1 MSDKKLFPGVTPEEV
16 IRKEQEEA
24 QKKLEIEQK
33 LEQIAREQDRQNKR
47 SIYILPE
54 TELLSDKQITVKFI
68 RQFVSTCGW
77 AFLAG
82 SFAWTLWGASFGHWT
97 KGAEP
102 DNIKRRSINYTD
114 YTQALYDAY
123 IPISN
128 GKTKLLNTTTPVERG
143 KFAPTIGFIAN
154 MLVTLIGICGA
165 VGISYRQKKRN
176 SEIILHNNTV
186 DMMLDLEEFKGNYNL
201 NTYQVARMINDMSDI
216 IREMSADKRVYFDMI
231 LDGRINIRKND
242 TFLKMATHIMQ
253 GHLAK
258 HPDDIN
264 KILDVY
270 NWRSVPLNLLTEY
283 DQYIT
288 DRSYKTR

>member
-24 QKKLEIEQK
+24 QKKLEMEQK
-33 LEQIAREQDRQNKR
+33 LEQMAREQDRQNKR
-47 SIYILPE
+47 SKYILPE
-54 TELLSDKQITVKFI
+54 TGTMTKQEIRKDFIKNFLSVNA
-68 RQFVSTCGW
+68 V

-82 SFAWTLWGASFGHWT
+82 SFMWVLWGMSLNRDGGT
-97 KGAEP
+97 P
-102 DNIKRRSINYTD
+102 DRAAINHTPYI
-114 YTQALYDAY
+114 QALRDAY

-128 GKTKLLNTTTPVERG
+128 GKTKKLNQTTYIERG
-143 KFAPTIGFIAN
+143 KFAPTIGWISN
-154 MLVTLIGICGA
+154 MLVMLMGLVGGA
-165 VGISYRQKKRN
+165 VIARQQKVNADYIR
-176 SEIILHNNTV
+176 LHNDTV

-201 NTYQVARMINDMSDI
+201 NTYQVARMINNMSDI

-258 HPDDIN
+258 HPNDIN

-270 NWRSVPLNLLTEY
+270 NWRSVPLDLLTEY
-283 DQYIT
+283 DEYIIGKNY
-288 DRSYKTR
+288 RMR